1 MHKLTATLIEKIK
14 SKISRTAHIK
24 KKIHFQTKIMEEK
37 ITKTSQEIQEK
48 LSYAS
53 LRLSVN
59 EV

>member
-14 SKISRTAHIK
+14 SKINRTAYIK
-24 KKIHFQTKIMEEK
+24 KVFHFQTKIMEEK
-37 ITKTSQEIQEK
+37 ITKTSEEIQEK